1 MPISNKDK
9 ELEVVYATSNY
20 GKIIIAK
27 SLLESAGITYF
38 TKGEHTSNF
47 FGWGGP
53 GSFYPP
59 SSQVEILVP
68 KEEAE
73 NCREVLKDLDVKP

>member
-1 MPISNKDK
+1 MVVSNEGKK
-9 ELEVVYATSNY
+9 LEVVFATNNY
-20 GKIIIAK
+20 SKIIIAK

-38 TKGEHTSNF
+38 TRGEHTANF

-53 GSFYPP
+53 GSFYPA
-59 SSQVEILVP
+59 SKQIEILVH

-73 NCREVLKDLDVKP
+73 NCREILKELDTKS